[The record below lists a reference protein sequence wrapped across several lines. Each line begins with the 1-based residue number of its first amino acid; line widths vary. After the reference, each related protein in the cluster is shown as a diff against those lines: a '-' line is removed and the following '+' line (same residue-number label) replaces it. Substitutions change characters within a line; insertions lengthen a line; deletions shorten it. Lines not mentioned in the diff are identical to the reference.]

1 MFKGQKTIKDQFAI
15 RHSPFAK
22 RGQIMLMVILAMAG
36 IFATGATISLSITK
50 ELRRLNA
57 VLDSVKAFYAAD
69 AGVEWVFYAHSK
81 DPAAQPPQLL
91 NNTSCCT
98 TQDILLTLPTT
109 PGGAL
114 KIKSIGTSPTAST
127 SGLYIIK
134 RSIET
139 DTNW

>member
-1 MFKGQKTIKDQFAI
+1 
-15 RHSPFAK
+15 
-22 RGQIMLMVILAMAG
+22 MVILAMAG

-69 AGVEWVFYAHSK
+69 SGVEWAFYLYLK
-81 DPAAQPPQLL
+81 DPMAQPPLLL

-98 TQDILLTLPTT
+98 VQDILLTLPTT
-109 PGGAL
+109 PGEAL
-114 KIKSIGTSPTAST
+114 KIKSIGTSPTASS
-127 SGLYIIK
+127 SGLYTIK

-139 DTNW
+139 DTSW